1 MPHPLKTA
9 FFALLL
15 GLTVSACAETKTQS
29 SLSMAPVKS
38 TADRNLLAI
47 NDAYVE
53 AAIGGI
59 ENGAQALN
67 QSLAGRRANFERIK
81 LNIVNSA
88 RSYQEKVATVRAE
101 LQVGA
106 TPGNPALMD
115 LLAAA
120 QGALSSL
127 EDHVGQLREFAYSI
141 NRDQS
146 QARFLT
152 EGVRHAMQIQGSS
165 SQQRDLL
172 QDLGLQIGKTTQN
185 LNALRADVDRL
196 SDYQMRLQVAHR
208 EDLEL
213 LTRSVRD
220 GVNAP
225 LASQLPLTAAPVS
238 IAPEQ
243 PRAEMRTSST
253 VATPTV
259 TEVQSVAVQMPEGG
273 AAALVGK
280 TRLMT
285 ITNAQ
290 STDSYKEDLYDAI
303 ASAYAKNPEITFTVA
318 GMTPLGVS
326 ASETANNTRRA
337 QTDLQSVLKAL
348 VDLGVPTDRVTV
360 EVYPSAEI
368 SSHQVQVYEN

>member
-1 MPHPLKTA
+1 MPHFFKTA
-9 FFALLL
+9 FSSLLL
-15 GLTVSACAETKTQS
+15 GFLVSACAETTTQQ

-38 TADRNLLAI
+38 TADSSLLAI

-59 ENGAQALN
+59 QNGVQALN
-67 QSLAGRRANFERIK
+67 NSLAGRRANFERIK

-88 RSYQEKVATVRAE
+88 RVYQEKVATVRAE

-106 TPGNPALMD
+106 TPGNPQLMD
-115 LLAAA
+115 LLASA
-120 QGALSSL
+120 QGALSGL

-146 QARFLT
+146 QARFLM
-152 EGVRHAMQIQGSS
+152 EAVKHAMNIQGGNA
-165 SQQRDLL
+165 QQRDML
-172 QDLGLQIGKTTQN
+172 QDLGLQVSKSSQN
-185 LNALRADVDRL
+185 LQGLRGDVDRL

-225 LASQLPLTAAPVS
+225 IASTMPLTAAPVDQE
-238 IAPEQ
+238 PT
-243 PRAEMRTSST
+243 PRAQMRTSST
-253 VATPTV
+253 VTTPTA
-259 TEVQSVAVQMPEGG
+259 TEVQSVAVLMPEGG
-273 AAALVGK
+273 AAALTGK
-280 TRLMT
+280 TRLVT
-285 ITNAQ
+285 IRDAQ
-290 STDSYKEDLYDAI
+290 DVTTYKEGLYDAI
-303 ASAYAKNPEITFTVA
+303 AKAYAKNPDITFTVA

-326 ASETANNTRRA
+326 ANETASHTRQA
-337 QTDLQSVLKAL
+337 QNDIEHVLKTL
-348 VDLGVPTDRVTV
+348 VELGVPTDRVTV

-368 SSHQVQVYEN
+368 SAHQVQVYEN